1 MIKDLSQSLDRR
13 RKGIRN
19 ATWDLVFLYQW
30 LKCSDNQAKENTLWL
45 GASDDKALKRIGRRL
60 LVSGDA
66 SEDAIAANLRAL
78 LEEEWGHERG
88 STIFAKIQR
97 VAKGQ
102 RKPTPTGQTGQICRI
117 LESIHHSSGKSGRDL
132 TQHPPYDACGNYRK
146 Y

>member
-1 MIKDLSQSLDRR
+1 MKKMIKDLSQSLDRR

-88 STIFAKIQR
+88 STIFAKYSELQKDKENPR
-97 VAKGQ
+97 RPAKLDKSVEYWNQ
-102 RKPTPTGQTGQICRI
+102 FTIA
-117 LESIHHSSGKSGRDL
+117 LERAVGI
-132 TQHPPYDACGNYRK
+132 
-146 Y
+146 